1 MNRVTMQNPFTEKLQ
16 SLLGQSNTAQ
26 ITLANGVG
34 KSSASISKI
43 LNGKSVPTSDTYRK
57 IRDYLNLNEQDEA
70 ELDQA
75 YILLHAPDIG
85 KTKAL
90 SYKSPLKYVQERDL
104 ESCQYL
110 DANKALLRRHVET
123 ILHELDLSFTSNH
136 VCGARSADY
145 LIHHNSFPACFR
157 FSHRRRQEKAIVKK
171 LDFIRDQAM
180 AELADYR
187 REVLGKQ
194 DGEPIS
200 LLTEIEGRVVATVS
214 FFGQPQTSLS
224 LPETA
229 EGDTF
234 KEKLG
239 DARKAPNKQLQSC
252 LAQGK
257 ATQQMTPYATLK
269 QLQAVVPV
277 CAKNS

>member
-43 LNGKSVPTSDTYRK
+43 LNGKSVPTPDTYRK

-145 LIHHNSFPACFR
+145 LIHHNNQSIALICCRHAQFLGEEFEPSEWVDR
-157 FSHRRRQEKAIVKK
+157 FGV
-171 LDFIRDQAM
+171 D
-180 AELADYR
+180 ELWYVTSDLVEYSVDAN
-187 REVLGKQ
+187 
-194 DGEPIS
+194 
-200 LLTEIEGRVVATVS
+200 LLSV
-214 FFGQPQTSLS
+214 S
-224 LPETA
+224 LPRFREA
-229 EGDTF
+229 LRAHIDGNPAF
-234 KEKLG
+234 
-239 DARKAPNKQLQSC
+239 
-252 LAQGK
+252 
-257 ATQQMTPYATLK
+257 
-269 QLQAVVPV
+269 
-277 CAKNS
+277 